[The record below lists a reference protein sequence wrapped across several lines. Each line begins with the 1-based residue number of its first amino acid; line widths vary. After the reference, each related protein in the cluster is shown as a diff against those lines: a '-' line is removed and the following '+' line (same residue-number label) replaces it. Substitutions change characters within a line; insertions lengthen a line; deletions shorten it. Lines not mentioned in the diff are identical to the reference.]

1 MNQKERR
8 LAGCETAGEGEKG
21 REQTGDPTDASAQGG
36 QKAELQETELSVG
49 AVLCGTSVDWKCKI
63 PKANTAPA
71 AQNRALESSRVSDG
85 PHSGVEVNV
94 VV

>member
-49 AVLCGTSVDWKCKI
+49 AVLCGTSVDWECKI

-71 AQNRALESSRVSDG
+71 AQNRA
-85 PHSGVEVNV
+85 
-94 VV
+94 